1 MAENQWVDKNGKP
14 LDHAARL
21 RVAEFSGGAGLN
33 ARREASTRRAP
44 AHKPSAPKR
53 TAPATATAEWVE
65 PERAAW
71 DASLAKVV
79 RELDDEDAREDRA
92 RLDRDMARTGFNTRV
107 AAP

>member
-33 ARREASTRRAP
+33 ARREASTRRARAP
-44 AHKPSAPKR
+44 TPTPSPPTR
-53 TAPATATAEWVE
+53 RAPATATAESVE
-65 PERAAW
+65 AERAAW
-71 DASLAKVV
+71 DASLAKLV

-92 RLDRDMARTGFNTRV
+92 RLDRDMARTGVN
-107 AAP
+107 